1 MKAELRPIAHV
12 TNHTLR
18 RTYMSLLYEAGAT
31 PAYVMN
37 QAGHESA
44 AMALEVYAKVMA
56 RKRDTG
62 AALDELVRGP
72 EWAQMGTNDNGGT
85 AAIVSLDDAM
95 ERKPA

>member
-1 MKAELRPIAHV
+1 
-12 TNHTLR
+12 
-18 RTYMSLLYEAGAT
+18 MSLLYEAGAT